1 MHSTETSQAIPPA
14 FTELIDVSSIAF
26 EARQKCL
33 SEKWNIDEKF
43 AEVVRA
49 VISSKA
55 RDLLGNLPDAKDQ
68 TPMTSTDYSN
78 LARRIFEAVPTQY
91 EDFSNF
97 ITTKLHLVA
106 VVERLAKLQG
116 GFSLSLQSLAEKEF
130 SKIVTAGEL
139 GLLEYIKPWLPE
151 SFFFSP
157 KGTQLLLTAFEAA
170 MTAKTLPLLCNTY
183 PFPLIF
189 HPSLMQD
196 PRFVSAHANFFKQA
210 CEAGFPPPPEWSA
223 SAIALDSPIIYELS
237 KPDSTRSIVQGIEKA
252 LERDDPSAIKGLLP
266 LIAEHSER
274 QHLRAALSERATS
287 WILAAAHAGGVRNGA
302 PLFNEIFQA
311 GIQLSNP
318 SVLSSDRFVIAIKDG
333 IAQTIQEDRGLPA
346 LYRLASLVPDAYKG
360 TLSSDK
366 ELCSAV
372 DKYMAS
378 IAHAAKTAASNAAL
392 DYSTIKKLA
401 NWQQLA
407 ILTENLFGL
416 DATCSKTLDSLLP
429 EPNVFLRLLGLAD
442 RLSLKALAKASCS
455 AMKDERALKQLV
467 ADFDQVPTLAPGVL
481 EVGMNMLNLIATCT
495 YLPSRY
501 RLLTAM
507 QVKLLELQA
516 QFIPSEIA
524 DRIVANALSR
534 LHPTDPLLERAFGV
548 ARKVSNAAPAVT
560 RAREHLFAQLH
571 ALGKTGSK
579 ESLRQLAA
587 AYRGQLVHTADM
599 HAAQERIAKQVEQL
613 SPSDIQQRS
622 R

>member
-1 MHSTETSQAIPPA
+1 MISTVHSTETSQAIPPA

-33 SEKWNIDEKF
+33 SEKWNIDEKI

-91 EDFSNF
+91 EDLSNF

-223 SAIALDSPIIYELS
+223 SSIALDSPIIYELS

-378 IAHAAKTAASNAAL
+378 IA
-392 DYSTIKKLA
+392 
-401 NWQQLA
+401 
-407 ILTENLFGL
+407 
-416 DATCSKTLDSLLP
+416 
-429 EPNVFLRLLGLAD
+429 R
-442 RLSLKALAKASCS
+442 S
-455 AMKDERALKQLV
+455 A
-467 ADFDQVPTLAPGVL
+467 
-481 EVGMNMLNLIATCT
+481 NLIATCT

-587 AYRGQLVHTADM
+587 AYRGQLFHTADM